1 MNSNDAMA
9 MNRSLTKKEKQAK
22 LIEARRRAILWS
34 EREIRKR
41 QLKTQAQIEDISL
54 SEPTNPAPP
63 SLSHYSEIIPL
74 STSNENTVSSLQKT
88 IQDLTIQRQ
97 ELDITI
103 KVLKNHLN
111 HLLSK
116 SNTFKGHKRTKHDG

>member
-9 MNRSLTKKEKQAK
+9 MNRALSKKEKQAK

-54 SEPTNPAPP
+54 SETTDPAPP
-63 SLSHYSEIIPL
+63 SLAHYSEIVPL
-74 STSNENTVSSLQKT
+74 PSNENTVSSLQKT

-103 KVLKNHLN
+103 KVLTNHLN

-116 SNTFKGHKRTKHDG
+116 SSTFKSHKRTKHDG

>member
-1 MNSNDAMA
+1 

-54 SEPTNPAPP
+54 SETTDPAPP
-63 SLSHYSEIIPL
+63 SLAHYSEIIPL

>member
-9 MNRSLTKKEKQAK
+9 MNRSLSKKEKQAK

-54 SEPTNPAPP
+54 SETTDPAPP
-63 SLSHYSEIIPL
+63 SLASYSEIV
-74 STSNENTVSSLQKT
+74 SSNENTVSSLQKT

-103 KVLKNHLN
+103 KVLTNHLN
-111 HLLSK
+111 HLLNK
-116 SNTFKGHKRTKHDG
+116 SDTFKGHKRTKHYG